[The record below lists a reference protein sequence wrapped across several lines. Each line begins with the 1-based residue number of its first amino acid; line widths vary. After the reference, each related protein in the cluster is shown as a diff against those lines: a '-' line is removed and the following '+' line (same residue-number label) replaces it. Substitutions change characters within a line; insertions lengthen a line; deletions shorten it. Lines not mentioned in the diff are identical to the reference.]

1 MGPGQAD
8 RDPAGVRAKSKA
20 AEVGAGVAV
29 MERARAAPVFVRIAV
44 RKPRTSR
51 EFPALI

>member
-1 MGPGQAD
+1 MGPGQVD
-8 RDPAGVRAKSKA
+8 RDPARAKVKSKA

-29 MERARAAPVFVRIAV
+29 MERARAAPVFVRIAA